1 MHASRH
7 PARGHSSY
15 KGPKLTDT
23 VEEIVGKDHGDL
35 RPSGRAEEGAAS
47 GACGGP
53 DHVLSQAAAA
63 AARHARRSLLR
74 RRSPVGGGPQGARVD
89 PPPQVGE
96 ARSRS
101 GPPSPSPFA
110 PARRKLR
117 AHPRAT
123 LEWLPTT

>member
-1 MHASRH
+1 MHALRH

-53 DHVLSQAAAA
+53 DHVLVDIADRAAPKLVEHCE
-63 AARHARRSLLR
+63 RIKRPPRSDRLLH
-74 RRSPVGGGPQGARVD
+74 
-89 PPPQVGE
+89 E
-96 ARSRS
+96 ARTHR
-101 GPPSPSPFA
+101 PDC
-110 PARRKLR
+110 RR
-117 AHPRAT
+117 AGIGV
-123 LEWLPTT
+123 

>member
-1 MHASRH
+1 MPSS
-7 PARGHSSY
+7 ARKKKGHSSY

-35 RPSGRAEEGAAS
+35 RPSGRAEEGAAP

-53 DHVLSQAAAA
+53 DHALSQAAAA

-74 RRSPVGGGPQGARVD
+74 PRSPAGGGPQGARVD

-96 ARSRS
+96 SRS
-101 GPPSPSPFA
+101 
-110 PARRKLR
+110 PAGRHSR
-117 AHPRAT
+117 AR
-123 LEWLPTT
+123 